1 MKTVKLGS
9 LYFNG
14 TPVGPGAKFY
24 QGIISIGETVPRMA
38 LTWNVVGSKLVA
50 NQVVCDNISWNR
62 LCEAGYT
69 NGHPVQIGGKFYLC
83 RSLRVGKQTGD
94 PNEWDELLDRYGE
107 DDNLWH
113 WLGTAFW
120 GQEARLS
127 MEGKLVPPVRGG
139 PAARTRYF
147 CPSSNQTPTCG
158 FRPVLE
164 PLGPSP
170 ALTQSLI
177 GKKLK
182 VYGPD
187 GARAEGILRSF
198 DAYDMELEYKVQ
210 PVEAPCFDVQS
221 GFKVIVNREA
231 IMWFG
236 EVHA

>member
-1 MKTVKLGS
+1 METVKLGT
-9 LYFNG
+9 LYINRF
-14 TPVGPGAKFY
+14 PVRPGAKFDC
-24 QGIISIGETVPRMA
+24 GIISIGETVPRKA
-38 LTWNVVGSKLVA
+38 LTWNVAGKRLVA
-50 NQVVCDNISWNR
+50 NQVVCHNISWNK
-62 LCEAGYT
+62 LCEAGYI
-69 NGHPVQIGGKFYLC
+69 NGHPVLIGEKFYMC
-83 RSLRVGKQTGD
+83 RCLKVGKQAGD
-94 PNEWDELLDRYGE
+94 PNEWDELLDQYGE

-127 MEGKLVPPVRGG
+127 KEDKLVPPVRGG
-139 PAARTRYF
+139 PTARMRYF

-170 ALTQSLI
+170 TLTQSLI

-187 GARAEGILRSF
+187 GARVEGILRSF
-198 DAYDMELEYKVQ
+198 DDYDMELEYKVQ
-210 PVEAPCFDVQS
+210 PVKAPCFDVRP
-221 GFKVIVNREA
+221 GFKVVVNREA
-231 IMWFG
+231 IMWFE